1 LVGGGERQ
9 PLLEVRDLRVSFG
22 NRRALTTV
30 VHGVGF
36 QLAAGETLA
45 LVGESGSGKSVTCL
59 ALTGLLPQPPA
70 CRVEGSVRLLGRE
83 LVGADP
89 VLLRA
94 VRGKDVAYIFQE
106 PSASLNPVF
115 TVGEQIAEAVRQHF
129 PEETDVEGRVVE
141 ALRMVGIRDPERR
154 HRDYPHQ
161 LSGGMNQRVMIAMAL
176 ACRPRILVAD
186 EPTTALDVTIQAEIM
201 RLLRALKATTDM
213 AIVLITHNF
222 GIVKGFAD
230 RVVVMYQGRVVEQGD
245 VETVLQTPKHAYTRE
260 LIACI
265 PRLGAKRRRLPTIDR
280 EALREAAEASP

>member
-1 LVGGGERQ
+1 VGSEERR
-9 PLLEVRDLRVSFG
+9 PLLEVRDLRVSFRT
-22 NRRALTTV
+22 RREMTSV

-36 QLAAGETLA
+36 QLEAGETLA
-45 LVGESGSGKSVTCL
+45 VVGESGSGKSVTCL

-83 LVGADP
+83 LVGAEGA
-89 VLLRA
+89 VLRA
-94 VRGKDVAYIFQE
+94 VRGKDIAYILQE

-115 TVGEQIAEAVRQHF
+115 TVGEQIAEAVRLHF
-129 PEETDVEGRVVE
+129 PEETDVEGRVIE

-154 HRDYPHQ
+154 HRNYPHQ

-201 RLLRALKATTDM
+201 RLLRELKETTDM
-213 AIVLITHNF
+213 SIVLITHNF

-230 RVVVMYQGRVVEQGD
+230 RVIVMYQGRIVEQGD
-245 VETVLQTPKHAYTRE
+245 VDTVLENPEHPYTRE

-280 EALREAAEASP
+280 EALRAAAEGSP